1 MSASANP
8 LGGVPDISY
17 WNEDHFAL
25 GESYRL
31 FFVDAGIPYTNTV
44 VRWADWTATVKP
56 SLLASGRNPAGTLPV
71 VSIGDTHYFQ
81 LAPTLRLFATK
92 LGKYGPPAND
102 DNAAYVID
110 QVADL
115 CADARGQSFV
125 FHVKDQDAIDKFT
138 KVKLPAFAKAFD
150 VLLGRASPAGPFFG
164 GAEPCYVDFI
174 VYQLMM
180 DEDLKGSMLEGLD
193 RLKKYKTA
201 LEARPK
207 IRAYLG
213 DEIIAK
219 RQ

>member
-1 MSASANP
+1 MSTSANP
-8 LGGVPDISY
+8 LGGTPDISY

-31 FFVDAGIPYTNTV
+31 FFVDAGIPFTNTV
-44 VRWADWTATVKP
+44 VKWADWTATVKA
-56 SLLASGRNPAGTLPV
+56 SLVASGRNPAGTLPV

-81 LAPTLRLFATK
+81 LAPTLRLFAKK
-92 LGKYGPPAND
+92 LGQHVNND
-102 DNAAYVID
+102 AAEYVID

-115 CADARGQSFV
+115 CADLRGQSFV
-125 FHVKDQDAIDKFT
+125 YHVKDQEAIDKFT
-138 KVKLPAFAKAFD
+138 SVKLPAFAKAFD

-174 VYQLMM
+174 VYQTMM
-180 DEDLKGSMLEGLD
+180 DEDVKGVMLEGLE

-207 IRAYLG
+207 IKAYLG
-213 DEIIAK
+213 DEVIAK